1 MLENTIESLE
11 NHLALEVMHYPYM
24 PESWNPTAI
33 AQQAWRCMDKM
44 GVWSMEYDGLGS
56 YGVDVNTN
64 SSVLHNELIMAM
76 CIACALETGWLNPED

>member
-11 NHLALEVMHYPYM
+11 KHLALEVMHYPYM
-24 PESWNPTAI
+24 PDGWDPTQR
-33 AQQAWRCMDKM
+33 AQQAWRCIEQMN
-44 GVWSMEYDGLGS
+44 VWSIEYDGLGS

-64 SSVLHNELIMAM
+64 SSVLHEELIMAI